1 MTGQGADTS
10 CVSVFL
16 ALDLFILRYF
26 PTRPLKETLGDSCLG
41 SEDVSGWFLKLAS
54 SGTEKVAC

>member
-1 MTGQGADTS
+1 MTGRGPDS
-10 CVSVFL
+10 CCVSVFL

-26 PTRPLKETLGDSCLG
+26 PTRPFKETLGDSSLG
-41 SEDVSGWFLKLAS
+41 SEGVSGLFLKLAS